1 MDITTIKNL
10 AKAMELIEDVL
21 SSDMSEDEWNEL
33 YDAVKTFEEY
43 CCDNDIYIS

>member
-1 MDITTIKNL
+1 MDMTTVKNL
-10 AKAMELIEDVL
+10 SKAMELIEEVL